1 MGRGE
6 PMTKRYVILGNG
18 IAGQTCAEDL
28 RKADENATVTIVAAE
43 RHPLYNRV
51 ALPRY
56 LRGQVRRE
64 KVFMRTAEQSAS
76 QNIDIHFETWATDVD
91 LQEKVVH
98 TNRGQDLKYDAILI
112 ATGGRPKPPPWPGS
126 AEVTACIG
134 FQTLDDT
141 DAIIEKADQS
151 ERVLVMGG
159 SFIGYE
165 LAEGVSFR
173 KKANV
178 TWIMRGPWFLRYV
191 LDEEGGRLCR
201 RLGEEQGVQFITSD
215 EVQKFSRQ
223 NGRYLAET
231 VNGEKVEFDLL
242 TYGVGLDYYTEP
254 VRDGRVELSKG
265 IITDSKLRTSAPDA
279 YAAGDIAVFYD
290 LMVERHNQMG
300 TWDNAEAH
308 GKVAARNMAG
318 ADEDFFDVPTYTTTM
333 FGSTLAVMGVKPD
346 VQPGLESVRTF
357 SFEEKFY
364 RKLFFKDDRLV
375 GAIMIGP
382 PKGRKKLIEIMRSRQ
397 KIERPKQE
405 LLDPANL
412 KESTVRRGDES
423 SYRLPRTNGIRLQRN
438 RSFDPSDPRVDPPL
452 AKGRHRPDAERGRGR
467 GGPVPSSPLRG
478 RTWTEGGLD
487 RASPR
492 RSPCPGRATR
502 GDLRGSGSAAG
513 RRARA
518 AGVAGG
524 PARQAAPRHRVASPG
539 GAA

>member
-1 MGRGE
+1 MSR
-6 PMTKRYVILGNG
+6 RYVILGNG
-18 IAGQTCAEDL
+18 IAGQTAAEEL
-28 RKADENATVTIVAAE
+28 RKLDGEASIVMIAAE

-64 KVFMRTAEQSAS
+64 KVFMRTLEDYVKH
-76 QNIDIHFETWATDVD
+76 NLEIHFETWATEVDVAGK
-91 LQEKVVH
+91 LVR
-98 TNRGQDLKYDAILI
+98 TNRGQEFPYDALLV
-112 ATGGRPKPPPWPGS
+112 ATGGRPKPPPWPGCDDVS
-126 AEVTACIG
+126 QTIG

-141 DAIIEKADQS
+141 DAIIEKADAS

-173 KKANV
+173 KKAQL

-191 LDEEGGRLCR
+191 LDEEGGQLCR
-201 RLGEEQGVQFITSD
+201 QLGESQGVEFITSD
-215 EVQKFSRQ
+215 EVQKFSRM
-223 NGRYLAET
+223 NGRFLAET
-231 VNGEKVEFDLL
+231 VNGKRVEFDLL

-254 VRDGRVELSKG
+254 VSRSEVKLDKG
-265 IITDSKLRTSAPDA
+265 IVTDSKLRASAPDV

-333 FGSTLAVMGVKPD
+333 FGSTLAVMGVTPD

-357 SFEEKFY
+357 SFDEKFY
-364 RKLFFKDDRLV
+364 RKLFFKNDRLV

-397 KIERPKQE
+397 VIERPKQD
-405 LLDPANL
+405 LLDPNNL
-412 KESTVRRGDES
+412 KD
-423 SYRLPRTNGIRLQRN
+423 
-438 RSFDPSDPRVDPPL
+438 
-452 AKGRHRPDAERGRGR
+452 
-467 GGPVPSSPLRG
+467 
-478 RTWTEGGLD
+478 
-487 RASPR
+487 
-492 RSPCPGRATR
+492 
-502 GDLRGSGSAAG
+502 
-513 RRARA
+513 
-518 AGVAGG
+518 
-524 PARQAAPRHRVASPG
+524 
-539 GAA
+539 

>member
-1 MGRGE
+1 VTR
-6 PMTKRYVILGNG
+6 RYVVIGNG
-18 IAGQTCAEDL
+18 IAGQTCAEEL
-28 RKADENATVTIVAAE
+28 RKMDADASIVMIAAE

-64 KVFMRTAEQSAS
+64 KVLMRTVEDYSARGL
-76 QNIDIHFETWATDVD
+76 DIHFETWATEIDARS
-91 LQEKVVH
+91 KVVR
-98 TNRGQDLKYDAILI
+98 TNRGQEFPYDALLI

-126 AEVTACIG
+126 DQVSNALG

-141 DAIIEKADQS
+141 DAIIEKADAS

-173 KKANV
+173 QKSKL

-201 RLGEEQGVQFITSD
+201 QMGEAQGVQFICSD
-215 EVQKFSRQ
+215 EVQKFSRT
-223 NGRYLAET
+223 NGRFLAET
-231 VNGEKVEFDLL
+231 VNGEKVQFDLL

-254 VRDGRVELSKG
+254 VRDTGIELNKG
-265 IITDSKLRTSAPDA
+265 IVTDAKLRTNAPDV

-290 LMVERHNQMG
+290 LMVGRHNQMG

-318 ADEDFFDVPTYTTTM
+318 GDEDFFDVPTYTTTM
-333 FGSTLAVMGVKPD
+333 FGSTLAVMGVTPD
-346 VQPGLESVRTF
+346 VQPDLESVRTF
-357 SFEEKFY
+357 SYEEKFY
-364 RKLFFKDDRLV
+364 RKLFFKDDKLV

-397 KIERPKQE
+397 VIERPKQE

-412 KESTVRRGDES
+412 KD
-423 SYRLPRTNGIRLQRN
+423 
-438 RSFDPSDPRVDPPL
+438 
-452 AKGRHRPDAERGRGR
+452 
-467 GGPVPSSPLRG
+467 
-478 RTWTEGGLD
+478 
-487 RASPR
+487 
-492 RSPCPGRATR
+492 
-502 GDLRGSGSAAG
+502 
-513 RRARA
+513 
-518 AGVAGG
+518 
-524 PARQAAPRHRVASPG
+524 
-539 GAA
+539 

>member
-1 MGRGE
+1 M
-6 PMTKRYVILGNG
+6 ILGNG
-18 IAGQTCAEDL
+18 IAGQTAAEAL
-28 RKADENATVTIVAAE
+28 RKLDADASIVMIAAE

-64 KVFMRTAEQSAS
+64 KVFMRTAEDYTR
-76 QNIDIHFETWATDVD
+76 QNLDIHFETWATEVD
-91 LQEKVVH
+91 FARKVVR
-98 TNRGQDLKYDAILI
+98 TNRDQEFEYDALLI

-126 AEVTACIG
+126 DQLSQAIG

-141 DAIIEKADQS
+141 DAIIEKADAA

-173 KKANV
+173 KKAQL

-191 LDEEGGRLCR
+191 LDEEGGQLCR
-201 RLGEEQGVQFITSD
+201 QMGEAQGVEFITSD
-215 EVQKFSRQ
+215 EVQKFSRS
-223 NGRYLAET
+223 NGRFLAET
-231 VNGEKVEFDLL
+231 VNGKRVEFDVL

-254 VRDGRVELSKG
+254 VRDSVVKLDKG
-265 IITDSKLRTSAPDA
+265 IVTDAKLRASAPDV

-318 ADEDFFDVPTYTTTM
+318 GDEDFFDVPTYTTTM
-333 FGSTLAVMGVKPD
+333 FGSTLAVMGVTPD
-346 VQPGLESVRTF
+346 VQPDLESVRTY
-357 SFEEKFY
+357 SLDEKFY

-397 KIERPKQE
+397 RIERPKQE
-405 LLDPANL
+405 LLDPNNL
-412 KESTVRRGDES
+412 KD
-423 SYRLPRTNGIRLQRN
+423 
-438 RSFDPSDPRVDPPL
+438 
-452 AKGRHRPDAERGRGR
+452 
-467 GGPVPSSPLRG
+467 
-478 RTWTEGGLD
+478 
-487 RASPR
+487 
-492 RSPCPGRATR
+492 
-502 GDLRGSGSAAG
+502 
-513 RRARA
+513 
-518 AGVAGG
+518 
-524 PARQAAPRHRVASPG
+524 
-539 GAA
+539 

>member
-1 MGRGE
+1 MSR
-6 PMTKRYVILGNG
+6 RYVVIGNG
-18 IAGQTCAEDL
+18 IAGQTCAEEL
-28 RKADENATVTIVAAE
+28 RKSDADASIVMIAAE
-43 RHPLYNRV
+43 RYPLYNRV

-64 KVFMRTAEQSAS
+64 KVLMRTVEDYATRNLE
-76 QNIDIHFETWATDVD
+76 IHFETWATEIDARS
-91 LQEKVVH
+91 KVVR
-98 TNRGQDLKYDAILI
+98 TNRGQEFPYDALLI

-126 AEVTACIG
+126 DEVSACLG

-141 DAIIEKADQS
+141 DSIIEKADES

-173 KKANV
+173 KKAKL

-201 RLGEEQGVQFITSD
+201 QLGEAQDVQFLISD
-215 EVQKFSRQ
+215 EVQKFSRN
-223 NGRYLAET
+223 NGRFHAET
-231 VNGEKVEFDLL
+231 VNGHKVDFDLL

-254 VRDGRVELSKG
+254 VRNTGIELNKG
-265 IITDSKLRTSAPDA
+265 IVTDSKLRTAAPDV

-318 ADEDFFDVPTYTTTM
+318 ESEDFFDVPTYTTTM
-333 FGSTLAVMGVKPD
+333 FGSTLAVMGVTPD
-346 VQPGLESVRTF
+346 VQPDLESVRTF

-364 RKLFFKDDRLV
+364 RKLFFKDERLV

-397 KIERPKQE
+397 IIERPKQE
-405 LLDPANL
+405 LLDPNNL
-412 KESTVRRGDES
+412 KD
-423 SYRLPRTNGIRLQRN
+423 
-438 RSFDPSDPRVDPPL
+438 
-452 AKGRHRPDAERGRGR
+452 
-467 GGPVPSSPLRG
+467 
-478 RTWTEGGLD
+478 
-487 RASPR
+487 
-492 RSPCPGRATR
+492 
-502 GDLRGSGSAAG
+502 
-513 RRARA
+513 
-518 AGVAGG
+518 
-524 PARQAAPRHRVASPG
+524 
-539 GAA
+539 

>member
-1 MGRGE
+1 LTR
-6 PMTKRYVILGNG
+6 RYVVIGNG
-18 IAGQTCAEDL
+18 IAGQTCAEEL
-28 RKADENATVTIVAAE
+28 RKADAEASIVMIAAE

-64 KVFMRTAEQSAS
+64 KVLMRTVEDYAR
-76 QNIDIHFETWATDVD
+76 QNLEVYFETWATEIDVRS
-91 LQEKVVH
+91 KVVR
-98 TNRGQDLKYDAILI
+98 TNRGQEFPYDALLI

-126 AEVTACIG
+126 DEVSACLG

-141 DAIIEKADQS
+141 DAIIEKADAS

-173 KKANV
+173 KKSKL

-191 LDEEGGRLCR
+191 LDEEGGQLCR
-201 RLGEEQGVQFITSD
+201 QMGEAQDVQFIVSD
-215 EVQKFSRQ
+215 EVQKFSRN
-223 NGRYLAET
+223 NGQFHAET
-231 VNGEKVEFDLL
+231 VNGEHVDFNLL

-254 VRDGRVELSKG
+254 LRDTGIELNKG
-265 IITDSKLRTSAPDA
+265 IVTDAKLRTAAPDV
-279 YAAGDIAVFYD
+279 YAAGDVAVFFD

-318 ADEDFFDVPTYTTTM
+318 ASEDFFDVPTYTTTM
-333 FGSTLAVMGVKPD
+333 FGSTLAVMGVTPD
-346 VQPGLESVRTF
+346 VQPGLESVRTY

-364 RKLFFKDDRLV
+364 RKLFFKDDHLV

-405 LLDPANL
+405 LLDPNNL
-412 KESTVRRGDES
+412 KD
-423 SYRLPRTNGIRLQRN
+423 
-438 RSFDPSDPRVDPPL
+438 
-452 AKGRHRPDAERGRGR
+452 
-467 GGPVPSSPLRG
+467 
-478 RTWTEGGLD
+478 
-487 RASPR
+487 
-492 RSPCPGRATR
+492 
-502 GDLRGSGSAAG
+502 
-513 RRARA
+513 
-518 AGVAGG
+518 
-524 PARQAAPRHRVASPG
+524 
-539 GAA
+539 

>member
-1 MGRGE
+1 M
-6 PMTKRYVILGNG
+6 
-18 IAGQTCAEDL
+18 
-28 RKADENATVTIVAAE
+28 RKADANASITIIAAE

-64 KVFMRTAEQSAS
+64 KVFMRTAEQSAQ
-76 QNIDIHFETWATDVD
+76 QNIDIHFETWATEVD
-91 LQEKVVH
+91 LGDKTVL
-98 TNRGQDLKYDAILI
+98 TNRGQEFKYDAILI
-112 ATGGRPKPPPWPGS
+112 ATGGRPKPPPWQGAS
-126 AEVTACIG
+126 DVTATLG

-141 DAIIEKADQS
+141 DAIIEKADAS

-173 KKANV
+173 KKAQV

-191 LDEEGGRLCR
+191 LDQEGGQLCR
-201 RLGEEQGVQFITSD
+201 QLGEDQGVQFITND
-215 EVQKFSRQ
+215 EVQKFSRS
-223 NGRYLAET
+223 NGRFIAET
-231 VNGEKVEFDLL
+231 VNGQKVEFDLL

-254 VRDGRVELSKG
+254 VRNGVELKHG
-265 IITDSKLRTSAPDA
+265 IVTDAKLRTSAPDA

-308 GKVAARNMAG
+308 GKVAALNMAG
-318 ADEDFFDVPTYTTTM
+318 ANEDFFDVPTYTTTM
-333 FGSTLAVMGVKPD
+333 FGSTLAVMGVTPD

-412 KESTVRRGDES
+412 KD
-423 SYRLPRTNGIRLQRN
+423 
-438 RSFDPSDPRVDPPL
+438 
-452 AKGRHRPDAERGRGR
+452 
-467 GGPVPSSPLRG
+467 
-478 RTWTEGGLD
+478 
-487 RASPR
+487 
-492 RSPCPGRATR
+492 
-502 GDLRGSGSAAG
+502 
-513 RRARA
+513 
-518 AGVAGG
+518 
-524 PARQAAPRHRVASPG
+524 
-539 GAA
+539 

>member
-1 MGRGE
+1 
-6 PMTKRYVILGNG
+6 MTRRYVVIGNG
-18 IAGQTCAEDL
+18 IAGQTAAEEL
-28 RKADENATVTIVAAE
+28 RKLDADASIVMIAAE

-64 KVFMRTAEQSAS
+64 KVFMRTVEDYAR
-76 QNIDIHFETWATDVD
+76 QNLDIHFETWATEVDVAG
-91 LQEKVVH
+91 KVVR
-98 TNRGQDLKYDAILI
+98 TNRDQEFPYDALLI

-126 AEVTACIG
+126 DQVSQTIG

-141 DAIIEKADQS
+141 DAIIEKADAA

-173 KKANV
+173 KKAQL

-201 RLGEEQGVQFITSD
+201 QLGEAQGVEFICSD
-215 EVQKFSRQ
+215 EVQKFSRV
-223 NGRYLAET
+223 NGRALAET
-231 VNGEKVEFDLL
+231 VNGKRVEFDVL

-254 VRDGRVELSKG
+254 VRDSVVKLDKG
-265 IITDSKLRTSAPDA
+265 IVTDAKLRASAPDV

-318 ADEDFFDVPTYTTTM
+318 GDEDFFDVPTYTTTM
-333 FGSTLAVMGVKPD
+333 FGSTLAVMGVTPD
-346 VQPGLESVRTF
+346 VQPDLESVRTY
-357 SFEEKFY
+357 SLEEKFY

-382 PKGRKKLIEIMRSRQ
+382 PKGRKKLIEIMRSRSR
-397 KIERPKQE
+397 IERPKQD
-405 LLDPANL
+405 LLDPNNL
-412 KESTVRRGDES
+412 KDG
-423 SYRLPRTNGIRLQRN
+423 
-438 RSFDPSDPRVDPPL
+438 
-452 AKGRHRPDAERGRGR
+452 
-467 GGPVPSSPLRG
+467 
-478 RTWTEGGLD
+478 
-487 RASPR
+487 
-492 RSPCPGRATR
+492 
-502 GDLRGSGSAAG
+502 
-513 RRARA
+513 
-518 AGVAGG
+518 
-524 PARQAAPRHRVASPG
+524 
-539 GAA
+539 

>member
-1 MGRGE
+1 MSR
-6 PMTKRYVILGNG
+6 RYVVLGNG
-18 IAGQTCAEDL
+18 IAGQTAAEEL
-28 RKADENATVTIVAAE
+28 RKLDSEASIVMIAAE

-64 KVFMRTAEQSAS
+64 KVFMRTAEDYAR
-76 QNIDIHFETWATDVD
+76 QNLDIHFETWATEVD
-91 LQEKVVH
+91 LAAKVVR
-98 TNRGQDLKYDAILI
+98 TNRDEDFPYDALLV
-112 ATGGRPKPPPWPGS
+112 ATGGRPKPPPWPGCDDVS
-126 AEVTACIG
+126 QTIG

-141 DAIIEKADQS
+141 DAIIEKADAS

-173 KKANV
+173 KKAQL

-191 LDEEGGRLCR
+191 LDEEGGQLCR
-201 RLGEEQGVQFITSD
+201 QLGEAQGVEFITSD
-215 EVQKFSRQ
+215 EVQKFSRL
-223 NGRYLAET
+223 NGRFLAET
-231 VNGEKVEFDLL
+231 VNGKRVEFDLL

-254 VRDGRVELSKG
+254 VSRSEVKLDKG
-265 IITDSKLRTSAPDA
+265 IVTDAKLRSSAPDV

-333 FGSTLAVMGVKPD
+333 FGSTLAVMGVTPD

-364 RKLFFKDDRLV
+364 RKLFFKNDRLV

-397 KIERPKQE
+397 VIERPKQE
-405 LLDPANL
+405 LLDPNNL
-412 KESTVRRGDES
+412 KD
-423 SYRLPRTNGIRLQRN
+423 
-438 RSFDPSDPRVDPPL
+438 
-452 AKGRHRPDAERGRGR
+452 
-467 GGPVPSSPLRG
+467 
-478 RTWTEGGLD
+478 
-487 RASPR
+487 
-492 RSPCPGRATR
+492 
-502 GDLRGSGSAAG
+502 
-513 RRARA
+513 
-518 AGVAGG
+518 
-524 PARQAAPRHRVASPG
+524 
-539 GAA
+539 

>member
-1 MGRGE
+1 
-6 PMTKRYVILGNG
+6 MTRRYVVIGNG
-18 IAGQTCAEDL
+18 IAGQTCAEEL
-28 RKADENATVTIVAAE
+28 RKADSGASIAIIAAE

-64 KVFMRTAEQSAS
+64 KVMMRTVEDYAR
-76 QNIDIHFETWATDVD
+76 QNLDVHFETWVTEIDARDK
-91 LQEKVVH
+91 KVR
-98 TNRGQDLKYDAILI
+98 TNRGQELHYDALLI

-126 AEVTACIG
+126 DQVSACLG

-141 DAIIEKADQS
+141 DAIIEKADAA

-173 KKANV
+173 KKAKL

-201 RLGEEQGVQFITSD
+201 QLGEAQGVEFVVSD
-215 EVQKFSRQ
+215 EVQKFSRT
-223 NGRYLAET
+223 NGRFMAET
-231 VNGEKVEFDLL
+231 VNGHRVDFDLL

-254 VRDGRVELSKG
+254 VRDTGIELKKG
-265 IITDSKLRTSAPDA
+265 IVTDSKLRTAAPDV
-279 YAAGDIAVFYD
+279 YAAGDVAVFYD

-318 ADEDFFDVPTYTTTM
+318 ASEDFFDVPTYTTTM
-333 FGSTLAVMGVKPD
+333 FGSTLAVMGVTPD
-346 VQPGLESVRTF
+346 VQPDLESVRTF
-357 SFEEKFY
+357 SLEEKYY

-397 KIERPKQE
+397 IIERPKQE
-405 LLDPANL
+405 LLDPNNL
-412 KESTVRRGDES
+412 KD
-423 SYRLPRTNGIRLQRN
+423 
-438 RSFDPSDPRVDPPL
+438 
-452 AKGRHRPDAERGRGR
+452 
-467 GGPVPSSPLRG
+467 
-478 RTWTEGGLD
+478 
-487 RASPR
+487 
-492 RSPCPGRATR
+492 
-502 GDLRGSGSAAG
+502 
-513 RRARA
+513 
-518 AGVAGG
+518 
-524 PARQAAPRHRVASPG
+524 
-539 GAA
+539 

>member
-1 MGRGE
+1 LSR
-6 PMTKRYVILGNG
+6 RYVILGNG
-18 IAGQTCAEDL
+18 IAGQTAAEEL
-28 RKADENATVTIVAAE
+28 RKADADASIVMIAAE

-64 KVFMRTAEQSAS
+64 KVFMRTVEDYAR
-76 QNIDIHFETWATDVD
+76 QNLDIHFETWATEVAFAN
-91 LQEKVVH
+91 KVVR
-98 TNRGQDLKYDAILI
+98 TNRDQEFAYDALLI

-126 AEVTACIG
+126 DQVSQTIG

-141 DAIIEKADQS
+141 DAIIEKADAA

-173 KKANV
+173 KKAQL

-191 LDEEGGRLCR
+191 LDAEGGTLCR
-201 RLGEEQGVQFITSD
+201 QLGEAQGVEFICSD
-215 EVQKFSRQ
+215 EVQKFSRV
-223 NGRYLAET
+223 NGRFLAET
-231 VNGEKVEFDLL
+231 VNGKRVEFDVL

-254 VRDGRVELSKG
+254 VRDSAVRLDKG
-265 IITDSKLRTSAPDA
+265 IVTDAKLRASAPDV

-290 LMVERHNQMG
+290 LMVQRHNQMG

-318 ADEDFFDVPTYTTTM
+318 GDEDFFDVPTYTTTM
-333 FGSTLAVMGVKPD
+333 FGSTLAVMGVTPD
-346 VQPGLESVRTF
+346 VQPDLESVRTY
-357 SFEEKFY
+357 SLEEKFY

-405 LLDPANL
+405 LLDPNNL
-412 KESTVRRGDES
+412 KD
-423 SYRLPRTNGIRLQRN
+423 
-438 RSFDPSDPRVDPPL
+438 
-452 AKGRHRPDAERGRGR
+452 
-467 GGPVPSSPLRG
+467 
-478 RTWTEGGLD
+478 
-487 RASPR
+487 
-492 RSPCPGRATR
+492 
-502 GDLRGSGSAAG
+502 
-513 RRARA
+513 
-518 AGVAGG
+518 
-524 PARQAAPRHRVASPG
+524 
-539 GAA
+539 

>member
-1 MGRGE
+1 LSR
-6 PMTKRYVILGNG
+6 RYVIVGNG
-18 IAGQTCAEDL
+18 IAGQTAAEDL
-28 RKADENATVTIVAAE
+28 RKLDADASIVMIAAE

-64 KVFMRTAEQSAS
+64 KVFMRKVEDYAR
-76 QNIDIHFETWATDVD
+76 QNLEIHFETWATEVDVTR
-91 LQEKVVH
+91 KVVR
-98 TNRGQDLKYDAILI
+98 TNTGKEHAYDALLV
-112 ATGGRPKPPPWPGS
+112 ATGGRPKPPPWPGCD
-126 AEVTACIG
+126 EVSQTIG

-141 DAIIEKADQS
+141 DAIIEKADTA

-173 KKANV
+173 KKAQL

-191 LDEEGGRLCR
+191 LDEEGGQLCR
-201 RLGEEQGVQFITSD
+201 QLGEAQGVEFVTSD
-215 EVQKFSRQ
+215 EVQKFSRL
-223 NGRYLAET
+223 NGRFLAET
-231 VNGEKVEFDLL
+231 VNGKRVEFDLL

-254 VRDGRVELSKG
+254 VNGGTVKLDKG
-265 IITDSKLRTSAPDA
+265 IVTDSKLRTSAPDV

-308 GKVAARNMAG
+308 GRVAARNMAG

-333 FGSTLAVMGVKPD
+333 FGSTLAVMGVTPD
-346 VQPGLESVRTF
+346 VQPGLESVRTY

-397 KIERPKQE
+397 HIDRPKQE
-405 LLDPANL
+405 LLDPNNL
-412 KESTVRRGDES
+412 KD
-423 SYRLPRTNGIRLQRN
+423 
-438 RSFDPSDPRVDPPL
+438 
-452 AKGRHRPDAERGRGR
+452 
-467 GGPVPSSPLRG
+467 
-478 RTWTEGGLD
+478 
-487 RASPR
+487 
-492 RSPCPGRATR
+492 
-502 GDLRGSGSAAG
+502 
-513 RRARA
+513 
-518 AGVAGG
+518 
-524 PARQAAPRHRVASPG
+524 
-539 GAA
+539 

>member
-1 MGRGE
+1 VTR
-6 PMTKRYVILGNG
+6 RYVVLGNG
-18 IAGQTCAEDL
+18 IAGQTAAEEL
-28 RKADENATVTIVAAE
+28 RKLDADASIVMIAAE

-64 KVFMRTAEQSAS
+64 KVFMRTAEDYTR
-76 QNIDIHFETWATDVD
+76 QNLDIHFETWATEVD
-91 LQEKVVH
+91 FARKVVR
-98 TNRGQDLKYDAILI
+98 TNRDQEFEYDALLI

-126 AEVTACIG
+126 DQLSQAIG

-141 DAIIEKADQS
+141 DAIIEKADAA

-173 KKANV
+173 KKAQL

-191 LDEEGGRLCR
+191 LDEEGGQLCR
-201 RLGEEQGVQFITSD
+201 QMGEAQGVEFITSD
-215 EVQKFSRQ
+215 EVQKFSRS
-223 NGRYLAET
+223 NGRFLAET
-231 VNGEKVEFDLL
+231 VNGKRVEFDVL

-254 VRDGRVELSKG
+254 VRDSVVKLDKG
-265 IITDSKLRTSAPDA
+265 IVTDAKLRASAPDV

-318 ADEDFFDVPTYTTTM
+318 GDEDFFDVPTYTTTM
-333 FGSTLAVMGVKPD
+333 FGSTLAVMGVTPD
-346 VQPGLESVRTF
+346 VQPDLESVRTY
-357 SFEEKFY
+357 SLDEKFY

-397 KIERPKQE
+397 RIERPKQE
-405 LLDPANL
+405 LLDPNNL
-412 KESTVRRGDES
+412 KD
-423 SYRLPRTNGIRLQRN
+423 
-438 RSFDPSDPRVDPPL
+438 
-452 AKGRHRPDAERGRGR
+452 
-467 GGPVPSSPLRG
+467 
-478 RTWTEGGLD
+478 
-487 RASPR
+487 
-492 RSPCPGRATR
+492 
-502 GDLRGSGSAAG
+502 
-513 RRARA
+513 
-518 AGVAGG
+518 
-524 PARQAAPRHRVASPG
+524 
-539 GAA
+539 

>member
-1 MGRGE
+1 
-6 PMTKRYVILGNG
+6 MTRRYLILGNG

-28 RKADENATVTIVAAE
+28 RKADPEASIVIIAAE

-64 KVFMRTAEQSAS
+64 KVFMRSVEDYAK
-76 QNIDIHFETWATDVD
+76 QNLEIHFETWATEVD
-91 LQEKVVH
+91 FSQKKVT
-98 TNRGQDLKYDAILI
+98 TNRGQTFDYDAILI
-112 ATGGRPKPPPWPGS
+112 ATGGRPKPPPWQGS
-126 AEVTACIG
+126 SEVTACLG

-141 DAIIEKADQS
+141 DAIIAKAESS

-191 LDEEGGRLCR
+191 LDEEGGQLCHQ
-201 RLGEEQGVQFITSD
+201 LGEAQGVQFFCSD
-215 EVQKFSRQ
+215 EVQKFSRY
-223 NGRYLAET
+223 NGRFIAET
-231 VNGEKVEFDLL
+231 VNGHKVEFDLL
-242 TYGVGLDYYTEP
+242 TYGVGLDYYVEP
-254 VRDGRVELSKG
+254 VHQRLELNKG
-265 IITDSKLRTSAPDA
+265 IVCDSKLRTSAPDA

-333 FGSTLAVMGVKPD
+333 FGSTLAVMGVTPD
-346 VQPGLESVRTF
+346 VQPGLESVRTY

-412 KESTVRRGDES
+412 KD
-423 SYRLPRTNGIRLQRN
+423 
-438 RSFDPSDPRVDPPL
+438 
-452 AKGRHRPDAERGRGR
+452 
-467 GGPVPSSPLRG
+467 
-478 RTWTEGGLD
+478 
-487 RASPR
+487 
-492 RSPCPGRATR
+492 
-502 GDLRGSGSAAG
+502 
-513 RRARA
+513 
-518 AGVAGG
+518 
-524 PARQAAPRHRVASPG
+524 
-539 GAA
+539 

>member
-1 MGRGE
+1 LTR
-6 PMTKRYVILGNG
+6 RYVVIGNG
-18 IAGQTCAEDL
+18 IAGQTAAEEL
-28 RKADENATVTIVAAE
+28 RKGDAEASIVMIAAE

-64 KVFMRTAEQSAS
+64 KVLMRTVEDYAK
-76 QNIDIHFETWATDVD
+76 QNLEIHFETWATEIDVRA
-91 LQEKVVH
+91 KVVR
-98 TNRGQDLKYDAILI
+98 TNRGQEFPYDALLI
-112 ATGGRPKPPPWPGS
+112 ATGGRPKPPPWRGS
-126 AEVTACIG
+126 DEVSACLG

-141 DAIIEKADQS
+141 DAIIEKADAS

-173 KKANV
+173 KKAKL

-191 LDEEGGRLCR
+191 LDEEGGQLCR
-201 RLGEEQGVQFITSD
+201 QMGEAQDVQFIVSD
-215 EVQKFSRQ
+215 EVQKFSRT
-223 NGRYLAET
+223 NGQFHAET
-231 VNGEKVEFDLL
+231 VNGQHVDFNLL

-254 VRDGRVELSKG
+254 VRDTGIELNKG
-265 IITDSKLRTSAPDA
+265 IVTDAKLRTAAPDV
-279 YAAGDIAVFYD
+279 YAAGDVAVFFD

-333 FGSTLAVMGVKPD
+333 FGSTLAVMGVTPD
-346 VQPGLESVRTF
+346 VQPGLESVRTY

-364 RKLFFKDDRLV
+364 RKLFFKDDHLV

-405 LLDPANL
+405 LLDPNNL
-412 KESTVRRGDES
+412 KDQ
-423 SYRLPRTNGIRLQRN
+423 P
-438 RSFDPSDPRVDPPL
+438 
-452 AKGRHRPDAERGRGR
+452 
-467 GGPVPSSPLRG
+467 
-478 RTWTEGGLD
+478 
-487 RASPR
+487 
-492 RSPCPGRATR
+492 
-502 GDLRGSGSAAG
+502 
-513 RRARA
+513 
-518 AGVAGG
+518 
-524 PARQAAPRHRVASPG
+524 
-539 GAA
+539 